1 MSEAELHFLKQR
13 LSQARLNKARRG
25 ELFTKVPTGYI
36 RLPADRIALDP
47 DEQVQLVVRLIF
59 DKFDE
64 LGSVYAVLRYLVRH
78 EIKLGMRV
86 QSGPEAGRLEWHRP
100 IHGTLNTII
109 RHPFYAGCYAF
120 GFSAARSA
128 SERSPAFLI
137 PVRSSR
143 TAEVGGDDPGQGRP
157 TSPGTDIV

>member
-1 MSEAELHFLKQR
+1 M
-13 LSQARLNKARRG
+13 
-25 ELFTKVPTGYI
+25 FTKVPTGYI

-86 QSGPEAGRLEWHRP
+86 QSGPEAGRLEWHRA

-120 GFSAARSA
+120 GLKRKSA
-128 SERSPAFLI
+128 SETARPSSFRSGP
-137 PVRSSR
+137 SR
-143 TAEVGGDDPGQGRP
+143 TAEVGGDDP
-157 TSPGTDIV
+157 